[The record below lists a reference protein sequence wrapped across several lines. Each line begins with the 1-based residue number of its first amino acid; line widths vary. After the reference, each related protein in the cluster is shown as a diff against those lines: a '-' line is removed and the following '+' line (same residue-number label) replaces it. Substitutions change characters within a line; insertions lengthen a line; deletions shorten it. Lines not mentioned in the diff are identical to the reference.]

1 MDATLRRPEPRLW
14 LPVVLFGCTLVTVF
28 GTFLLTQT
36 NAWTDSGAIR
46 ISTRALLSSL
56 QFTVA
61 ALSILGAHELGHYVL
76 ARRHRVSAS
85 LPYFI
90 PLPLLGFGTLGAV
103 IRVRDRIPTRNAL
116 VDIGAAGPLAG
127 FLVCLPFLAW
137 GYAHSRFVPLPPT
150 GSTMLG
156 PLSLW
161 SVLQHGFPRL
171 DAQIY
176 GDNLLLRLFELAFLG
191 PRPPGVDVD
200 AHPFVLAGWLGTLVT
215 MLNLFPIGQLD
226 AGHLTY
232 AMFGKRARIIG
243 GCALAFLAAL
253 TVLVSFTWL
262 AWLLVVALVVG
273 LRHPPVTVPDE
284 PLGAARGWLCVAT
297 LAVAVLCFLPA
308 PFVALL

>member
-1 MDATLRRPEPRLW
+1 M
-14 LPVVLFGCTLVTVF
+14 TVF

-36 NAWTDSGAIR
+36 GAWTDSGSIR
-46 ISTRALLSSL
+46 LSTSALLSSL

-61 ALSILGAHELGHYVL
+61 TVSILGAHELGHYVL
-76 ARRHRVSAS
+76 ARRHGVSAS

-116 VDIGAAGPLAG
+116 VDIGAAGPIAG

-137 GYAHSRFVPLPPT
+137 GYAHSRFAPLPPT
-150 GSTMLG
+150 GSTVLG
-156 PLSLW
+156 PMSLW
-161 SVLQHGFPRL
+161 SVLHHGLPRL
-171 DAQIY
+171 DPPIY

-191 PRPPGVDVD
+191 PRPPGMDVN
-200 AHPFVLAGWLGTLVT
+200 AHPYVLAGWLGTLIT

-232 AMFGKRARIIG
+232 AVFGRRARTIG
-243 GCALAFLAAL
+243 RCALALLALL
-253 TVLVSFTWL
+253 TVLVSFSWI

-273 LRHPPVTVPDE
+273 VRHPPVTAPDE

>member
-1 MDATLRRPEPRLW
+1 M
-14 LPVVLFGCTLVTVF
+14 TVF

-36 NAWTDSGAIR
+36 GAWTESGAIR
-46 ISTRALLSSL
+46 LSTPALLSSL

-61 ALSILGAHELGHYVL
+61 VVSILGAHEFGHYLL
-76 ARRHRVSAS
+76 ARRHGVSAS

-116 VDIGAAGPLAG
+116 VDIGAAGPIAG

-137 GYAHSRFVPLPPT
+137 GYAHSRFGPLPPT
-150 GSTMLG
+150 GSTVLG
-156 PLSLW
+156 PMSLW
-161 SVLQHGFPRL
+161 SVLHHGLPRL
-171 DAQIY
+171 DPPIY

-191 PRPPGVDVD
+191 PRPPGMDVN
-200 AHPFVLAGWLGTLVT
+200 AHPYVLAGWLGTLIT

-232 AMFGKRARIIG
+232 AVFGKRARTIG
-243 GCALAFLAAL
+243 RCALALLALL
-253 TVLVSFTWL
+253 TVLVSFSWI

-273 LRHPPVTVPDE
+273 VRHPPVTAPDE

>member
-1 MDATLRRPEPRLW
+1 
-14 LPVVLFGCTLVTVF
+14 VTVF
-28 GTFLLTQT
+28 WTYLLTQAG
-36 NAWTDSGAIR
+36 AWTDSGAIR
-46 ISTRALLSSL
+46 ISRAALVSSL

-61 ALSILGAHELGHYVL
+61 VVSILGAHELGHYVL

-137 GYAHSRFVPLPPT
+137 GYAHSRFEPLPPT
-150 GSTMLG
+150 GSTFLG
-156 PLSLW
+156 PMSLW
-161 SVLQHGFPRL
+161 SVLEHGLPRL
-171 DAQIY
+171 DPFLY
-176 GDNLLLRLFELAFLG
+176 GDNVLLRLFERAFLG
-191 PRPPGVDVD
+191 PRPPGMDVL
-200 AHPFVLAGWLGTLVT
+200 AHPFVIAGWLGSLVT
-215 MLNLFPIGQLD
+215 MLNLFPVGQLD

-232 AMFGKRARIIG
+232 ALFGNTARAIG
-243 GCALAFLAAL
+243 AGALLLLAAL
-253 TVLVSFTWL
+253 ALLVSFTWV
-262 AWLLVVALVVG
+262 AWLLVVLLVVG
-273 LRHPPVTVPDE
+273 VKHPPVTFPEE

-297 LAVAVLCFLPA
+297 LVVAVLCFLPA